1 MVKVFFCVSRFKE
14 VMVMILNLLILAVGF
29 FGLIKGADLFV
40 DGSAGLARNFHVPGL
55 IIGLTIVALGT
66 SAPEL
71 AVSTSAAMQGSNE
84 IALSNVVGSNIFNL
98 LVVLGVCALI
108 HPVPVDHAILRRD
121 FPVSIASTVFVMAAA
136 GAGAFF
142 DGKLRNLG
150 MEDTAGT
157 VTRAVGLLLIT
168 AFMIYIGCLIHDAK
182 KHPEKETEAETQSI
196 GKCACFIL
204 LGIALIVGG
213 GQAVVYSAKEIARAA
228 GMTETLIGLTIVAA
242 GTSLPELVTS
252 IVAAKKEETGLAVG
266 NAIGSNIFNL
276 MFILGVSALIHP
288 VTVNLASL
296 FDMVILIGVSALTLL
311 FAATGNSIDRKEG
324 AMMVAVYIADL
335 FFAIL
340 R

>member
-1 MVKVFFCVSRFKE
+1 
-14 VMVMILNLLILAVGF
+14 MIILYFLVLAAGF

-55 IIGLTIVALGT
+55 IVGLTIVALGT

-71 AVSTSAAMQGSNE
+71 AVSTSAAVQGSNE

-108 HPVPVDHAILRRD
+108 HPVPVERAILRRD
-121 FPVSIASTVFVMAAA
+121 FPISIASTVFVLFAA
-136 GAGAFF
+136 GFSAVYSGKIGALSMEDSAGA
-142 DGKLRNLG
+142 
-150 MEDTAGT
+150 
-157 VTRAVGLLLIT
+157 VTRAIGAVLIA
-168 AFMIYIGCLIHDAK
+168 AFLIYIGYLIQDAK
-182 KHPEKETEAETQSI
+182 KHPDAESASETQSA
-196 GKCACFIL
+196 GKCVVLIL
-204 LGIALIVGG
+204 AGIALIVGG
-213 GQAVVYSAKEIARAA
+213 GQATVYSAKEIARAA

-252 IVAAKKEETGLAVG
+252 IVAAKKGETALAVG

-288 VTVNLASL
+288 VAVNLASL
-296 FDMVILIGVSALTLL
+296 YDMVILIVVSALTLL
-311 FAATGNSIDRKEG
+311 FSATKGVIDRREG
-324 AMMVAVYIADL
+324 AFMAALYIADVI
-335 FFAIL
+335 FAIV

>member
-1 MVKVFFCVSRFKE
+1 
-14 VMVMILNLLILAVGF
+14 MILNLLILAAGF

-40 DGSAGLARNFHVPGL
+40 DGSAGLARNFRVPGL

-71 AVSTSAAMQGSNE
+71 AVSTSAAMQGANE

-108 HPVPVDHAILRRD
+108 HPVPVDRAILRRD
-121 FPVSIASTVFVMAAA
+121 FPVSIVSTVFVLAAA
-136 GAGAFF
+136 GAGALF
-142 DGKLRNLG
+142 GGRLGSLG

-157 VTRAVGLLLIT
+157 VTRAVGLLLIA
-168 AFMIYIGCLIHDAK
+168 AFLIYIGCLIHDAK
-182 KHPEKETEAETQSI
+182 KHPEEEAEAETQFI
-196 GKCACFIL
+196 GKCAIFIL
-204 LGIALIVGG
+204 AGIALIVGG

-252 IVAAKKEETGLAVG
+252 IVAAKKGETGLAVG

-276 MFILGVSALIHP
+276 LFILGVSALIHP
-288 VTVNLASL
+288 VAVNLASL

-311 FAATGNSIDRKEG
+311 FATTGSSINRKEG
-324 AMMVAVYIADL
+324 AMMAAVYIADL
-335 FFAIL
+335 IFAIL